1 VDFGTL
7 QGEKIVQDFCYENDG
22 LFGINSECRGYV
34 DEDFGVGKLGGGTD
48 DVRGGYWG
56 LFGDGRVFDFGALA

>member
-7 QGEKIVQDFCYENDG
+7 QGEKIVQHFCYENDG
-22 LFGINSECRGYV
+22 LFGINSEFRGYV
-34 DEDFGVGKLGGGTD
+34 DEDFGVGKLGGGAD